1 MDFINR
7 NKKRLLAAAVTG
19 IITATAL
26 EHWNYNRISNLVA
39 SASAAWLVYDNLQ
52 RKKGK
57 NKRERERYEVPG
69 CEYLNVDIQA
79 KDSEAG
85 LQKHTNLLSSQPK
98 NAESLL
104 KRGVCYSQLN
114 RHAEAIADFE
124 AAIDINPRNKS
135 AISYRAASLGAMGDL
150 EGAKEGFRSL
160 LALNENDYNAL
171 ASLGNVCRA
180 LEQFEEAIPFLSKA
194 IEIDQSEAGMY
205 MARAI
210 CHYFTENPTEAIADI
225 DEAERKGGFENELSL
240 YYRGLAE
247 DSAGE
252 HLRALE
258 TLTIAINKFHSTE
271 TNYLMNARAD
281 INLRSGN
288 YDDAIDD
295 CVKSLRIEPENTGTL
310 LIRGTAHRLKE
321 EYEEAIQDFEKAI
334 ELEPDQLNALI
345 KRGECYQQLH
355 QVEAA
360 ISDYSTY
367 IEKAPR
373 SFEGYYWKSKLLS
386 SLGRHQQAIDDLS
399 KWLRINPES
408 HDGYLLRSEQWTSLG
423 ECEKAQHDERIGL
436 LKRGI
441 NNKTLGNLPEAA
453 KDIEKAYRLGETS
466 AESHIKELLQQPLI
480 WENIYVKIHPA
491 ASRKDEPVEDL
502 INRIKSMTA
511 EEMLIDADINS
522 EENPEEESPYN
533 NLSGFIR
540 TFGLSGRWWENA
552 RSLDVYLRV
561 KAAQWS
567 IAAVEMN
574 LCPPEA
580 WVAGAYEILDDLFF
594 RCGGRDNMYRLIGS
608 AITEDEEGL
617 LSFLKVLNGAGT
629 SYEDWQLD
637 VPYAYRDLKKRVLL
651 KLNKRVPT
659 KKDAF
664 DGVFTQ
670 ENQDADYFAN
680 IMNSRVL
687 SLWEHTE
694 WGKKGMNAPYA
705 LKSGGEVKNI
715 SWYHPEGTIDDRK
728 TESCFYYVYADG
740 IAVVREHNEYL
751 DLKDDAQVQ
760 SGALTVIHDLMGDY
774 DIDQVSDSFYEA
786 VINAKK

>member
-1 MDFINR
+1 MDFIKKNR
-7 NKKRLLAAAVTG
+7 KRLLAAVATG
-19 IITATAL
+19 VITAVAL
-26 EHWNYNRISNLVA
+26 EHWNYNKTSNLLA
-39 SASAAWLVYDNLQ
+39 SASAAWLVYDNL
-52 RKKGK
+52 KKK
-57 NKRERERYEVPG
+57 KEANKTERERHEVPG
-69 CEYLNVDIQA
+69 CEYLNIDIG
-79 KDSEAG
+79 KKGSEAG
-85 LQKHTNLLSSQPK
+85 IQKYTKQLNQNPED
-98 NAESLL
+98 ATSLL
-104 KRGVCYSQLN
+104 KRGVCYSNLS
-114 RHAEAIADFE
+114 RHAEALADFDKVLE
-124 AAIDINPRNKS
+124 INPANKS
-135 AISYRAASLGAMGDL
+135 AISYRATSLGAMGDF
-150 EGAKEGFRSL
+150 EGATREYNSL
-160 LALNENDYNAL
+160 LGLNEKDFNAL
-171 ASLGNVCRA
+171 ASLGMTHYA
-180 LEQFEEAIPFLSKA
+180 LAEFEKALPFLDKA
-194 IEIDQSEAGMY
+194 IEIDQKEYGLY

-210 CHYFTENPTEAIADI
+210 CHYHLENPSDAIADI
-225 DEAERKGGFENELSL
+225 NEAEKGAGFENALSL

-247 DSAGE
+247 SSLGNTPK
-252 HLRALE
+252 ALE
-258 TLTIAINKFHSTE
+258 ALTIAINKFHTAN
-271 TNYLMNARAD
+271 TNYLMNARAN
-281 INLRSGN
+281 INLESGN
-288 YDDAIDD
+288 YDDAINDSNA
-295 CVKSLRIEPENTGTL
+295 SLKIEPGKTEAL
-310 LIRGTAHRLKE
+310 LIRGTAHRQKE
-321 EYEEAIQDFEKAI
+321 EYRKAIKDFETAI
-334 ELEPDQLNALI
+334 ELEPDMGNTLL
-345 KRGECYQQLH
+345 KRGECYQQMNRPE
-355 QVEAA
+355 EALA
-360 ISDYSTY
+360 DYSAY
-367 IEKAPR
+367 IEKDPKAIA
-373 SFEGYYWKSKLLS
+373 GYYCRSKLLS
-386 SLGRHQQAIDDLS
+386 ERRRHQDAIDDID
-399 KWLRINPES
+399 KWIDLNPDS
-408 HDGYLLRSEQWTSLG
+408 HEAFLLRSEQWLSLG
-423 ECEKAQHDERIGL
+423 ESTKAKLDKRVGL

-441 NNKTLGNLPEAA
+441 NYKRSGNISEAA
-453 KDIEKAYRLGETS
+453 EDIEAAFRLGEAS
-466 AESHIKELLQQPLI
+466 AETHIKELLQQPLI
-480 WENIYVKIHPA
+480 WENIYVKIHSA
-491 ASRKDEPVEDL
+491 ASRKDEPAEDL

-522 EENPEEESPYN
+522 EENPEEESPYH

-540 TFGLSGRWWENA
+540 TFGLSGRWWENP

-617 LSFLKVLNGAGT
+617 LSFLKVLNGAGA
-629 SYEDWQLD
+629 SYDDWQLD

-760 SGALTVIHDLMGDY
+760 SGALTVIHALMGDY